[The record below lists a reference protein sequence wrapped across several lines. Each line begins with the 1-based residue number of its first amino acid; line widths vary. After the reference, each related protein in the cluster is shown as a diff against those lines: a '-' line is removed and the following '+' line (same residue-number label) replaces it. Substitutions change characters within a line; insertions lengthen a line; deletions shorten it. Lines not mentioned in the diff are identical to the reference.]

1 MAQETITIE
10 AVDSNGNTIG
20 SMDLTVS
27 TNETITIEAGN
38 SS

>member
-1 MAQETITIE
+1 MAQETLTIE
-10 AVDSNGNTIG
+10 ARDSAGNVLDT
-20 SMDLTVS
+20 MELTVS